1 MESSLHEDID
11 QILESGDLSITYD
24 ALLDSIAK
32 SEGLQSSS
40 VPKVTYTPLY
50 RHPLDVSEKRFAH
63 EENLRKILSSKVA
76 YQGITAVAKGDAWT
90 LESVYMRHGMAC
102 LCDRHGT
109 TPLHLAVQMNNLDCV
124 MVLANI
130 NVDLNIPNLLGYTP
144 LYVAKLNGYDD
155 IERFLVERKASLK
168 PSTVTVHPTTTV
180 LEVIPERQS
189 SNSQTTSKGAGSQ
202 YKEYYRVNYAKQYY

>member
-1 MESSLHEDID
+1 MENNSNVDMD
-11 QILESGDLSITYD
+11 QIIESCDFSISYDDLLE
-24 ALLDSIAK
+24 SIAK
-32 SEGLQSSS
+32 SEGLQSRS

-76 YQGITAVAKGDAWT
+76 FQGITSVAKGDAWT

-102 LCDRHGT
+102 LGDRHGT
-109 TPLHLAVQMNNLDCV
+109 TPLHLAVQMNYLDCV

-130 NVDLNIPNLLGYTP
+130 GVDLNIPNLLGYTP
-144 LYVAKLNGYDD
+144 LYVAKLNGFHD
-155 IERFLVERKASLK
+155 IDRFLMERKACLK
-168 PSTVTVHPTTTV
+168 PSTVTVNPTTTV

-189 SNSQTTSKGAGSQ
+189 TNQSKPPASQ
-202 YKEYYRVNYAKQYY
+202 YKEYYRVTYAKQYF